1 MARYTFHKEE
11 RLCSRKLIGTL
22 FDSGRSFLCYPLKV
36 VYYTPDVWEGDFPV
50 QTGFT
55 VPKKNFKRAVKRNLL
70 KRRIRE
76 AYRLQKHELYE
87 YLETTDQQLAVMF
100 IYVGKEP
107 LSYRKIEGSVQKAIK
122 RLKKELTKSSGAEK
136 KA

>member
-1 MARYTFHKEE
+1 MVRNTFHKEE

-22 FDSGRSFLCYPLKV
+22 FVSGRSFLCYPLKV
-36 VYYTPDVWEGDFPV
+36 VYGTPESWEGGFPAQV
-50 QTGFT
+50 GFS

-76 AYRLQKHELYE
+76 AYRLHKQELYDS
-87 YLETTDQQLAVMF
+87 LEATGQHLAVMF

-107 LSYRKIEGSVQKAIK
+107 LSYRKVEGSVQKAVN
-122 RLKKELTKSSGAEK
+122 RLKRELKAASEK